1 MILKAYAVHDRA
13 ADAYMRPFFE
23 SRHQMAMRMFGQAVQ
38 DQATEFFAHPQ
49 DYKLFCV
56 GEFDDNKGMFKP
68 QPPEFLCSA
77 MEYINADTGRPSNNG
92 DLFNPPTQDSD
103 SASND

>member
-38 DQATEFFAHPQ
+38 DQQTEFFAHPQ

-56 GEFDDNKGMFKP
+56 GEFDDNKGLFKA
-68 QPPEFLCSA
+68 QPPEFLC
-77 MEYINADTGRPSNNG
+77 
-92 DLFNPPTQDSD
+92 
-103 SASND
+103 